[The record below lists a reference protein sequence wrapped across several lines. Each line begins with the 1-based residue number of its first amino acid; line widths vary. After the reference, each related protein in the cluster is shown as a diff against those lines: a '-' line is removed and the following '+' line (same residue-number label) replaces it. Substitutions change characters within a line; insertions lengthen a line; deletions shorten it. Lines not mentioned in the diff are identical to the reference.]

1 MHPTHSNLFTRP
13 GPYLSIAVI
22 AAVVALGVPL
32 KAPASIASTAAAAP
46 STALIRLG
54 SILTQD
60 LNSDEDHGVS
70 SDEIEK
76 YVAVYREMHRDR
88 SLSVEGA
95 AAKEGLSINQF
106 RRLEQKIE
114 RNEVAREH
122 VRTEL
127 QAAASASPSAE
138 STAVPSKN

>member
-1 MHPTHSNLFTRP
+1 MHHTHSNLFIRL
-13 GPYLSIAVI
+13 GPYLSIAVMS
-22 AAVVALGVPL
+22 AVVALGVRL

-46 STALIRLG
+46 STASTRLG

-60 LNSDEDHGVS
+60 SDSDEDHGVS

-76 YVAVYREMHRDR
+76 YVAVYRDMHRDR

-122 VRTEL
+122 VRMEL

>member
-1 MHPTHSNLFTRP
+1 
-13 GPYLSIAVI
+13 
-22 AAVVALGVPL
+22 
-32 KAPASIASTAAAAP
+32 
-46 STALIRLG
+46 
-54 SILTQD
+54 
-60 LNSDEDHGVS
+60 
-70 SDEIEK
+70 
-76 YVAVYREMHRDR
+76 MHRDR